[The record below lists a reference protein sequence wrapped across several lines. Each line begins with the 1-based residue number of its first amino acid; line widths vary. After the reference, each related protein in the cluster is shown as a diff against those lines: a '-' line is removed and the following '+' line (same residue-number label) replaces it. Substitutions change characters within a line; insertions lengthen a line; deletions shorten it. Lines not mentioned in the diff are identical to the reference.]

1 MLYIAVMHLT
11 GRPDQYPRVHQ
22 GMNQIG
28 GQRWVRIDPSTWI
41 FWSNLVSSKDVHDAI
56 LPTLHEADTLFVS
69 QIRPENC
76 WLSGMKKDSDAL
88 ARVIQGV
95 LYFVSL

>member
-11 GRPDQYPRVHQ
+11 GRTDQYPRLHQ
-22 GMNQIG
+22 VMNQLG

-41 FWSNLVSSKDVHDAI
+41 FWSNLVTPKDVHDAI

-69 QIRPENC
+69 QIRPEDC
-76 WLSGMKKDSDAL
+76 WLSGMKKDMDAL

-95 LYFVSL
+95 L